1 MWIVQTGHCEL
12 TIYGPVII
20 IWRLSNIPVKEITI
34 PTTRDQIILAACAL
48 LEKQGYPATGLN
60 EIVKESGAP
69 KGSLYYYFP
78 DGKEQIVSE
87 AVLLAGNI
95 LVERMRG
102 ELARY
107 DNSIQALYEYIMR
120 LAGKVEEKNFAAGN
134 PLTIVAV
141 EAAGSSERISQAC
154 REVYAQIQD
163 VLQEKM
169 VCSGMPDT
177 KAAEQAR
184 LTLASLEGCII
195 LSRIYR
201 TADPLRTLAGHLKDA
216 LSQSE
221 PTPIPRTENSV

>member
-1 MWIVQTGHCEL
+1 MT
-12 TIYGPVII
+12 
-20 IWRLSNIPVKEITI
+20 
-34 PTTRDQIILAACAL
+34 TTRDQILRATCTL

-87 AVLLAGNI
+87 AIRFAGQV

-102 ELARY
+102 ELAKY
-107 DNSIQALYEYIMR
+107 DDPIQALCEYIQR
-120 LAGKVEEKNFAAGN
+120 LAGKVEEKQFTAGN

-154 REVYAQIQD
+154 LGVYDQMQD

-169 VCSGMPDT
+169 VCCGMT
-177 KAAEQAR
+177 EAKAADQAR
-184 LTLASLEGCII
+184 LTLASLEGGII
-195 LSRIYR
+195 LSRVHR
-201 TADPLRTLAGHLKDA
+201 TADPLRALAGHLKDS
-216 LSQSE
+216 LS
-221 PTPIPRTENSV
+221 TTRTSPSQEEEGNP